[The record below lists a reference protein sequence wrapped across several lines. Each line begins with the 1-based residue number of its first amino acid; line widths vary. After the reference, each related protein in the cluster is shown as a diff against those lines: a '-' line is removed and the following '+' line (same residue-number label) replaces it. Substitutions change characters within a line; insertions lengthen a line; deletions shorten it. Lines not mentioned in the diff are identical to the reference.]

1 MSKLILIPNSKKM
14 IYDLIDKVDGYIIG
28 VDDLSVNLPCSFSLS
43 DTIEIINYLN
53 SKNKIIFISLN
64 KNMHNGDLDLLK
76 NTLLELD
83 KFKLTGIMYYDISII
98 NLKNKFHLKNDLVWA
113 QEHLTT
119 NSNTTDFW
127 YKQGVKYTYLSS
139 EITRREIEEIKKA
152 TNSRLLVNLFGY
164 LPIFTSKRHLI
175 DNYLTTFNKEKNDNL
190 NYMYKE
196 DKVYPIIDNKEGTV
210 TYSNY
215 ILNGIK
221 EYVELD
227 IDYAV
232 INSFLIENI
241 ENIIDLFN
249 NVNEDNKEES
259 YNKINDMIKNTSTG
273 FLYNETFY
281 KVK

>member
-28 VDDLSVNLPCSFSLS
+28 IDNLSVNLPCSFSLS

-64 KNMHNGDLDLLK
+64 KNIHNGDLELLK

-83 KFKLTGIMYYDISII
+83 KFKLTGIMYYDISIV

-127 YKQGVKYTYLSS
+127 YKQGVKYAYLSS
-139 EITRREIEEIKKA
+139 EITRREVEEIKKV

-164 LPIFTSKRHLI
+164 LPIFTSKRHLV

-249 NVNEDNKEES
+249 NANEDNKEEL